1 MAEFERICENLE
13 DYVPSDWRLT
23 RFTGDFL
30 ILDLAI
36 GITLVGDQRRKD
48 MSADIIKVV
57 NTALLAGGFS
67 KAKLG
72 KHAGS
77 AHLFEIAKR
86 PNLFIGNERI
96 HEIFKVSPV
105 LARQYEKV
113 TYKTILIEFD
123 EDKTKFKRPVKA
135 KSNIEYY
142 RLHPLT
148 KSGLDQNNYVWMKSV
163 YKNRYQC
170 SYSIETGKPP
180 IHYHGED
187 FWHLET
193 E

>member
-1 MAEFERICENLE
+1 MSLWRISKDHVIDRINERARILKGLNVMAEFERICENLE

-113 TYKTILIEFD
+113 TYKTILIEF
-123 EDKTKFKRPVKA
+123 EWGTRTRSKQQGSPVSKITLGA
-135 KSNIEYY
+135 RGRQEFTNTCIN
-142 RLHPLT
+142 T
-148 KSGLDQNNYVWMKSV
+148 
-163 YKNRYQC
+163 
-170 SYSIETGKPP
+170 
-180 IHYHGED
+180 
-187 FWHLET
+187 F
-193 E
+193 